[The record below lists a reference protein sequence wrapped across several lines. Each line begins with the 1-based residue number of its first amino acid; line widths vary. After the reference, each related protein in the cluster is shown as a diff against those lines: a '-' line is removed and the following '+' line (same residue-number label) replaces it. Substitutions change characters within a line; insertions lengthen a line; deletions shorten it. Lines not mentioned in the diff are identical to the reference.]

1 MMPDGGPDPTRE
13 YPISFTI
20 TNPTHQ
26 KEKRDRES
34 TANKSLAQNMNY
46 AIVVSAPVWVG
57 ALMYYYLDGYK
68 WFTGPKMTIE
78 TQPVHGGDGI
88 QVVEI
93 KEGIEYI

>member
-13 YPISFTI
+13 YPISFII

-26 KEKRDRES
+26 KGKRERES
-34 TANKSLAQNMNY
+34 NANKSLAQNMNY

-68 WFTGPKMTIE
+68 WFTGPKITIE
-78 TQPVHGGDGI
+78 TSPLKASVGHQCT
-88 QVVEI
+88 
-93 KEGIEYI
+93 